1 MTRYDCGCTAAG
13 SLIATHCPIHG
24 DGIMTPPTSAA
35 MRAAR
40 NLPLPWGDIPDCRL
54 AEVAAII
61 DRETG
66 LPELLATLRAARSM
80 LANLDDRE
88 FFSVE
93 AAKELVSRID
103 FVLG

>member
-1 MTRYDCGCTAAG
+1 MK
-13 SLIATHCPIHG
+13 
-24 DGIMTPPTSAA
+24 
-35 MRAAR
+35 
-40 NLPLPWGDIPDCRL
+40 N
-54 AEVAAII
+54 

-93 AAKELVSRID
+93 AAKVAAD
-103 FVLG
+103 VNAKG